1 MILDDLPPE
10 SLWECCEN
18 GTHHVLSAEHI
29 ISKKDTYNRVW
40 HLPHDTYWHNVQ
52 GYSAETPVYK
62 KTGAKALEFGRLLH
76 LRNTPLSQDEAE
88 NLLYPPGKELSS
100 DAFVG
105 LAARFNRI
113 FKAEKKKLI
122 LPREYWPFYF
132 CKVPGRRGIW
142 RPAYRMNPRWKWLVI
157 IREAKQ

>member
-10 SLWECCEN
+10 SLWQCCEN
-18 GTHHVLSAEHI
+18 GTHEILSGDYI
-29 ISKKDTYNRVW
+29 RSKLKACNYIW
-40 HLPHDTYWHNVQ
+40 HLGYDIYRYNIQ
-52 GYSAETPVYK
+52 GHIAETPVYK
-62 KTGAKALEFGRLLH
+62 KTGTKALEFGLSVH
-76 LRNTPLSQDEAE
+76 LRNRPLSQDEAE
-88 NLLYPPGKELSS
+88 NLLYPGRELTS
-100 DAFVG
+100 DTFVG

-113 FKAEKKKLI
+113 FKDEKGKLV
-122 LPREYWPFYF
+122 LPREDWPFYF